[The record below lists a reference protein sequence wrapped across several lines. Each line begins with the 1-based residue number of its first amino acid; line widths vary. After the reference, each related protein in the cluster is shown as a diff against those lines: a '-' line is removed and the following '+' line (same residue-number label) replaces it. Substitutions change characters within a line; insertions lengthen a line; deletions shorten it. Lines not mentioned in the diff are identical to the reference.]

1 MDVGYRAGQSLTL
14 VLLDWEKAFDK
25 VDQEKMHEAL
35 ERMIV
40 PTKYTNIIRQIYKN
54 PTFMIEI
61 DGQRSGW
68 KQQQTGI
75 RQGCPLSPYLFL
87 IVMTVMFHD
96 IHNNEE
102 HQKEMED
109 ERILGA
115 VFDEVLYADDTIIH
129 STDAKKV
136 EKLLHKIEQ
145 EGENMVLNSIKTNVK
160 H

>member
-1 MDVGYRAGQSLTL
+1 MPAGT
-14 VLLDWEKAFDK
+14 
-25 VDQEKMHEAL
+25 
-35 ERMIV
+35 
-40 PTKYTNIIRQIYKN
+40 IYKN

-61 DGQRSGW
+61 DGQRSDW

-96 IHNNEE
+96 IHNNAE
-102 HQKEMED
+102 HQAEMAD
-109 ERILGA
+109 DRILGA

-136 EKLLHKIEQ
+136 KKLLHKIEQ
-145 EGENMVLNSIKTNVK
+145 EGANYGLKLNKNKCETLNIRGFSDVHFGDGININQMNESRYLGCFLNNKTNSRR
-160 H
+160 